1 MFWFHEFFFAVAE
14 PEIKPQTSSSSA
26 EPTPKKTKAKK
37 NKIKIEE
44 TEDVLEVDQTPA
56 AAVVTEPIVP
66 IEENVVVVEEKKQSK
81 PKKNKKSKEDANG
94 MYNHIYTLMDFTIFV
109 KFKDHTCI
117 SRTFLVLDFHEIFW
131 SLHIHLYTCLKR
143 T

>member
-1 MFWFHEFFFAVAE
+1 M
-14 PEIKPQTSSSSA
+14 
-26 EPTPKKTKAKK
+26 
-37 NKIKIEE
+37 
-44 TEDVLEVDQTPA
+44 
-56 AAVVTEPIVP
+56 
-66 IEENVVVVEEKKQSK
+66 VVEEKKQSK

-117 SRTFLVLDFHEIFW
+117 SRTFLVLDFHEIVW
-131 SLHIHLYTCLKR
+131 SLHIQYTCLKR